1 MRTQRR
7 PRPALVAGLGALAG
21 LVLAG
26 CWPVPAA
33 NPDRTNHNPHET
45 TLTWENVG
53 DLVELWRYTPGSALG
68 TPSDPVTSAGGVHVT
83 VGCGVVT
90 LDPATGAERWS
101 GGIPDLPCT
110 ATPAHQGEPHVVETQ
125 GGPTVVASYGESFV
139 RAPGFL
145 VASWATRAFD
155 AASGAPEPSTADF
168 VVAARD
174 GDLLGSTRGPA
185 GPVVT
190 GETVTVDGR
199 TFTLDAAVTAYADPD
214 DDLTLGADKVFHA
227 GHGIAST
234 TPGQSV
240 VGHGVR
246 AYDRASG
253 TGGCGPIPVPSPL
266 TGPTVECPVW
276 FTPTDG
282 PATRPVLHAASG
294 SLITRTAAGTLYVLD
309 AATGAVRWTST
320 GHGAGGA
327 PVLLFDTIWLPTG
340 TGQLLPFS
348 VHGCGQPTCGPTSP
362 WFLET
367 GTGQPVT
374 AASAAGDALVFAT
387 SGGEVH
393 ASVSCTQDACPTL
406 WSAPGTGS
414 PVVSDGRVY
423 VTDGASL
430 VAYGL
435 PPG

>member
-1 MRTQRR
+1 MRTRR
-7 PRPALVAGLGALAG
+7 RRRPALVAGLGGLAG

-45 TLTWENVG
+45 TLTWEDVG
-53 DLVELWRYTPGSALG
+53 DLVELWRYTPGSSLG

-101 GGIPDLPCT
+101 GGIPDAACGVGVP
-110 ATPAHQGEPHVVETQ
+110 HQGEPYVLDTGEGQ
-125 GGPTVVASYGESFV
+125 RVVASYGESAV

-145 VASWATRAFD
+145 VAEWRTRSFDPATG
-155 AASGAPEPSTADF
+155 AASPATSGF

-174 GDLLGSTRGPA
+174 GATVSATRASVGPLTA
-185 GPVVT
+185 GELI
-190 GETVTVDGR
+190 GVDGR
-199 TFTLDAAVTAYADPD
+199 TFTLHAASTAIADPVSS
-214 DDLTLGADKVFHA
+214 LTLGTDLVFHT
-227 GHGIAST
+227 GHAIATT
-234 TPGQSV
+234 TPGQPV
-240 VGHGVR
+240 FGQGVR
-246 AYDRASG
+246 AYPRVGG
-253 TGGCGPIPVPSPL
+253 TGGCGPV
-266 TGPTVECPVW
+266 TGPVASISVACPAW

-327 PVLLFDTIWLPTG
+327 PVLLFETIWLPTG
-340 TGQLLPFS
+340 TGQLQPFS

-362 WFLET
+362 YFLET

-374 AASAAGDALVFAT
+374 AAAAAGDALLFAT

-393 ASVSCTQDACPTL
+393 ASTTCTQDACPTL

-414 PVVSDGRVY
+414 PVISDGRVY